1 MTRPTQHLP
10 RPCTSHRQ
18 AKALIQ
24 PPPPDAGPR
33 KRVLLYLINLQFK
46 IFFRI
51 NSLQLCKTLTRAVET
66 RGFPDLESFPMA
78 QQVTFC
84 YYRGRLHIFSEEY
97 VRRVAWSWWGL
108 DATHLG
114 RGASVM
120 KVMQGFVNH
129 LVPC

>member
-1 MTRPTQHLP
+1 M
-10 RPCTSHRQ
+10 
-18 AKALIQ
+18 
-24 PPPPDAGPR
+24 
-33 KRVLLYLINLQFK
+33 LLYLINLQFK

-97 VRRVAWSWWGL
+97 VCETMHCCDYAL
-108 DATHLG
+108 LCLCMA
-114 RGASVM
+114 
-120 KVMQGFVNH
+120 
-129 LVPC
+129 